1 MIVIVD
7 YDTGNLRS
15 VQNMLKYLGHDS
27 AIASTPAEIESAS
40 KIILP
45 GVGNFDFGMRSLAER
60 DLIPAL
66 NRKVI
71 EQKTPT
77 LGICLGAQLITRGS
91 EEGELPGLGWIP
103 ADTKQF
109 DRSRLGA
116 DLRVPHMGWADTE
129 FDPNHPLFAGIE
141 SIPRY
146 YYVHSFHMVC
156 DMPFMV
162 IALHLASLTKTS
174 RAFSFIPRKAIALAS
189 RFWRTSLPTLQPMAN
204 KTTQSISLRS
214 S

>member
-156 DMPFMV
+156 DSPRNELCYAVHGYRFTSG
-162 IALHLASLTKTS
+162 IAHENVTGLQFHPEKSHRFGKQVLAN
-174 RAFSFIPRKAIALAS
+174 FAS
-189 RFWRTSLPTLQPMAN
+189 HVTAYGE
-204 KTTQSISLRS
+204 
-214 S
+214 